1 MAPIQLKPR
10 QALNKAFLKVKP
22 NRADMEG
29 FKAAL
34 ATLFDGVDPAES
46 EEFHKNL
53 LSDLLKHTGFA
64 PDHFINTK
72 GRNDLVIHN
81 GNDAK
86 TPVGVILE
94 VKSPANAAEM
104 PTRDKLNT
112 KALQEL
118 LLYYL
123 RERITL
129 HNLELRHLVVTNV
142 HEWFIFDARVFERCF
157 ARDKTLLRL
166 FREFEEKRLAGTKT
180 EHFYKDIAAPA
191 LELALPLMEFTHID
205 LRDLDVQSSTFNVR
219 RSLSPCPPSP
229 FAPADAA
236 IGAPVDVQ
244 SSTFDVRRSFLLTFK
259 LLSPTHLLKLPFAN
273 DSNSLDR
280 RFYSELLHII
290 GLAERKQGGKKLIE
304 RKPEGERDPG
314 SLLENAI
321 RQLEARDNL
330 AHIPNPKQYGD
341 TREERLFNIALELVI
356 TWTNRVLFLKL
367 LEAQLLSYHKGD
379 PAYAFLNYK
388 KIGSYDDLDALF
400 FQVLAREPDA
410 RDPEIAAR
418 FAHVPYLNSS
428 LFEPSDIEHHGLFVS
443 QLKDRPLALSPGTV
457 LRDTR
462 GKRIEGERDALE
474 YLFTFLDAYDFTSEG
489 TGEIQEDNK
498 TLINASVLGLIFEK
512 INGYRD
518 GSFFTPGFI
527 TMYMCR
533 ETIRLAVLR
542 KFREAKGWDCQS
554 LTDLKDRIG
563 GRIEE
568 RQEANDVIN
577 ALKIC
582 DPAVGSGHFLVSA
595 LNEIIALKSELGLL
609 CDRQGLRLKNYHV
622 EVVHDELFITDEDGD
637 FFEYKPALPE
647 SQRVQE
653 ALFHEKQTLIE
664 NCLFGVDLN
673 PNSVKICRLR
683 LWIELLKHAYY
694 KSENQLETLPNID
707 INIKCGNSLISRFDL
722 DSDLKTAL
730 RKSKWTIDG
739 YRVAVMSYRNAQTK
753 EQKRKMR
760 QLINDIKGDFE
771 AEIHANDPRVRRKNK
786 LTGRLNE
793 LTLQTRLFEQ
803 TPKEKAAWNKEVKK
817 LTADIGK
824 LDHEIETIRG
834 NRIFENAFEWRFEFP
849 EVLDN
854 EGAFIGFDA
863 VIGNPPYVQ
872 IQSLPAD
879 IKEGLA
885 NGGYQSFGKTAD
897 LYCLFF
903 ERALR
908 ILKPHGVL
916 TFITSNKFYRAA
928 YGKALR
934 KLLAD
939 ELTLR
944 QLIDFGD
951 APVFEA
957 IAYASILL
965 GEKVPPPKEHKF
977 PACTW
982 LPEDDFEN
990 LDESLDRNG
999 FPLRQS
1005 RLTPDAWRLENPE
1018 TFNLLEK
1025 IQTLG
1030 TPLGEYVN
1038 GNLYYGIKTG
1048 LNDAFVID
1056 QTTRD
1061 QLIAEDP
1068 NSADLIK
1075 PYLRGRDV
1083 KKWSPQPVDLYLI
1096 KIESSENTK
1105 HPWSD
1110 LPLEEAEGIFRDT
1123 YPAISARMT
1132 GLEWKER
1139 LIKRADQG
1147 KYYWELRSC
1156 AYWKEFEKPKVII
1169 PAITSRPELAADL
1182 NGFYSN
1188 NKTTIVICSEPYFIS
1203 AVCNSCVGLWFAKKV
1218 FATKQNDSND
1228 YEPRYSSQFPI
1239 PPTTDAQKAELI
1251 ALAEQCAQATESL
1264 DSSHLLTLE
1273 SSIDKVVCCLF
1284 DLTTEEEVH
1293 VKGICNAIRS
1303 ETDNLHD
1310 HKHILQKK
1318 VIPSLIANTAYF
1330 SYDSV
1335 WKSIT
1340 RTVGKEPSPS
1350 TLRHY
1355 LSDCINQGILYDAGK
1370 GWYSSLSEPLT
1381 FPDAAVEKPLRE
1393 ITKRLPMLSVSAWST
1408 EWINPYMH
1416 HLLSKSFQFVSM
1428 ERDAMNTVAELL
1440 LDAGYEVL
1448 VHPDRETFHKLTS
1461 RMHQPL
1467 VLYPSLSRAP
1477 TSQDGIA
1484 PPEKWLIDLLIE
1496 NERLA
1501 LAETEELQQAVNRL
1515 LCAGRIQM
1523 SELVSYARRRNLALA
1538 HFECINSNNAK

>member
-1 MAPIQLKPR
+1 MAPTQLKPR

-34 ATLFDGVDPAES
+34 ATLFDSVNPAES

-64 PDHFINTK
+64 PDRFINTK

-81 GNDAK
+81 GSDAK

-94 VKSPANAAEM
+94 VKSPANTAEM
-104 PTRDKLNT
+104 PTRDRLNT

-123 RERITL
+123 RERITH
-129 HNLELRHLVVTNV
+129 HNLELRHLIVTNV

-157 ARDKTLLRL
+157 ARDKSLVRL

-191 LELALPLMEFTHID
+191 LDAALPLMEFTHLD
-205 LRDLDVQSSTFNVR
+205 LRDLDVQRSTFDVR
-219 RSLSPCPPSP
+219 RSRSHSPPPP

-236 IGAPVDVQ
+236 IGAPVPSPPFVTRH
-244 SSTFDVRRSFLLTFK
+244 SSLVILSK

-341 TREERLFNIALELVI
+341 TREERLFNVALELVI

-410 RDPEIAAR
+410 RDPEIASR
-418 FAHVPYLNSS
+418 FRNVPYLNSS
-428 LFEPSDIEHHGLFVS
+428 LFEPSDIEHHGLFVC
-443 QLKDRPLALSPGTV
+443 QLKDRPLALHPGTV

-542 KFREAKGWDCQS
+542 KFKEAKGWDCQS
-554 LTDLKDRIG
+554 LPQLADRIED
-563 GRIEE
+563 RE
-568 RQEANDVIN
+568 EANRVIN
-577 ALKIC
+577 ALKFC

-609 CDRQGLRLKNYHV
+609 CDRQGRRLKNYHV

-637 FFEYKPALPE
+637 FFEYKPSLPE

-760 QLINDIKGDFE
+760 QLISDIKGDFE
-771 AEIHANDPRVRRKNK
+771 AEIHNNDPRVRRKNK

-803 TPKEKAAWNKEVKK
+803 TPKEKAAWNKEVKT
-817 LTADIGK
+817 LTADIQK
-824 LDHEIETIRG
+824 LDDEIETIRS

-854 EGAFIGFDA
+854 EGAFTGFDA

-879 IKEGLA
+879 IKEGLK
-885 NGGYQSFGKTAD
+885 NSGYQSFGKTAD

-916 TFITSNKFYRAA
+916 TFITSSKFFRAG
-928 YGKALR
+928 YGKPLR
-934 KLLAD
+934 ALLANEND
-939 ELTLR
+939 IR
-944 QLIDFGD
+944 GIVDFGEL
-951 APVFEA
+951 PVFEEA
-957 IAYASILL
+957 ATDPCILTIQKSKPGREPIHTVQIKET
-965 GEKVPPPKEHKF
+965 GE
-977 PACTW
+977 
-982 LPEDDFEN
+982 FEK
-990 LDESLDRNG
+990 LADSMLLNG
-999 FPLRQS
+999 FEMKPGSLSEEGWVLRSSQDLDLLSKLQTVGMPLS
-1005 RLTPDAWRLENPE
+1005 
-1018 TFNLLEK
+1018 
-1025 IQTLG
+1025 
-1030 TPLGEYVN
+1030 EYV
-1038 GNLYYGIKTG
+1038 GGRFYRGVLTG
-1048 LNDAFVID
+1048 FNEAFVIERE
-1056 QTTRD
+1056 TRD
-1061 QLIAEDP
+1061 RLIQEDP
-1068 NSADLIK
+1068 SCEIHIQ
-1075 PYLRGRDV
+1075 PWLRGKDIQRWAADY
-1083 KKWSPQPVDLYLI
+1083 QDLYVI
-1096 KIESSENTK
+1096 NIRSSAN
-1105 HPWSD
+1105 HPWFWTGQN
-1110 LPLEEAEGIFRDT
+1110 ETEAEETFKT
-1123 YPAISARMT
+1123 THPSLYAHLLPH
-1132 GLEWKER
+1132 KESLVTR
-1139 LIKRADQG
+1139 SDQG
-1147 KYYWELRSC
+1147 QYYWELRSC
-1156 AYWKEFEKPKVII
+1156 AYHEEFFKEKLVFNE
-1169 PAITSRPELAADL
+1169 TSKELHAFLDCEHL
-1182 NGFYSN
+1182 CI
-1188 NKTTIVICSEPYFIS
+1188 NKTGFIIIAPDPKFLLTVLNSKLMDYYFRSTFPTWGDPWAGGRIQFRGDRM
-1203 AVCNSCVGLWFAKKV
+1203 ANVPVPP
-1218 FATKQNDSND
+1218 ATA
-1228 YEPRYSSQFPI
+1228 
-1239 PPTTDAQKAELI
+1239 AQKAELND
-1251 ALAEQCAQATESL
+1251 LAEKCAAAKQSGDTAAL
-1264 DSSHLLTLE
+1264 QTLE
-1273 SSIDKVVCCLF
+1273 NRIDEIVCGLFGFNDHEKAILSS
-1284 DLTTEEEVH
+1284 
-1293 VKGICNAIRS
+1293 
-1303 ETDNLHD
+1303 
-1310 HKHILQKK
+1310 
-1318 VIPSLIANTAYF
+1318 
-1330 SYDSV
+1330 
-1335 WKSIT
+1335 
-1340 RTVGKEPSPS
+1340 
-1350 TLRHY
+1350 
-1355 LSDCINQGILYDAGK
+1355 
-1370 GWYSSLSEPLT
+1370 
-1381 FPDAAVEKPLRE
+1381 
-1393 ITKRLPMLSVSAWST
+1393 
-1408 EWINPYMH
+1408 
-1416 HLLSKSFQFVSM
+1416 
-1428 ERDAMNTVAELL
+1428 
-1440 LDAGYEVL
+1440 
-1448 VHPDRETFHKLTS
+1448 TS
-1461 RMHQPL
+1461 RL
-1467 VLYPSLSRAP
+1467 
-1477 TSQDGIA
+1477 
-1484 PPEKWLIDLLIE
+1484 
-1496 NERLA
+1496 
-1501 LAETEELQQAVNRL
+1501 
-1515 LCAGRIQM
+1515 
-1523 SELVSYARRRNLALA
+1523 
-1538 HFECINSNNAK
+1538 

>member
-1 MAPIQLKPR
+1 MAPIRLKPR

-34 ATLFDGVDPAES
+34 ATLFDSVNPAES

-64 PDHFINTK
+64 PDRFINTK

-81 GNDAK
+81 GSDAK

-104 PTRDKLNT
+104 PTRDRLNT

-129 HNLELRHLVVTNV
+129 HNLELRHLIVTNV

-157 ARDKTLLRL
+157 ARDKTLVRL
-166 FREFEEKRLAGTKT
+166 FREFEGKRLAGTKT
-180 EHFYKDIAAPA
+180 EHFYKDIASPA
-191 LELALPLMEFTHID
+191 LELASPLMEFTHID
-205 LRDLDVQSSTFNVR
+205 LRDLDVQRSTFDVR
-219 RSLSPCPPSP
+219 SSRSPSPPSPPSP

-236 IGAPVDVQ
+236 IGAPVPSPPFVTRH
-244 SSTFDVRRSFLLTFK
+244 SSLDTPHTRHSSLVILSK

-330 AHIPNPKQYGD
+330 AHIPNPKQYGE

-418 FAHVPYLNSS
+418 FRNVPYLNSS
-428 LFEPSDIEHHGLFVS
+428 LFEPSDIEHHGLFVC
-443 QLKDRPLALSPGTV
+443 QLKDRPLALHPGTV
-457 LRDTR
+457 LRDSR

-542 KFREAKGWDCQS
+542 KFKEVKGWDCQS
-554 LTDLKDRIG
+554 LPQLADRIED
-563 GRIEE
+563 RA
-568 RQEANDVIN
+568 EANRVIN
-577 ALKIC
+577 ALKFC

-609 CDRQGLRLKNYHV
+609 CDRQGRRLKNYHV

-637 FFEYKPALPE
+637 FFEYKPSLPE

-722 DSDLKTAL
+722 DSDLKQAL

-760 QLINDIKGDFE
+760 QLISDIKGDFE
-771 AEIHANDPRVRRKNK
+771 AEIHNNDPRVRRKNK

-803 TPKEKAAWNKEVKK
+803 TPKEKAAWNKEVKT
-817 LTADIGK
+817 LTADIQK
-824 LDHEIETIRG
+824 LDDEIETIRS
-834 NRIFENAFEWRFEFP
+834 NRIFEDAFEWRFEFP

-879 IKEGLA
+879 IKEGLK
-885 NGGYQSFGKTAD
+885 NSGYQSFGKTAD

-908 ILKPHGVL
+908 ILKPDGVL

-934 KLLAD
+934 KLLTD

-965 GEKVPPPKEHKF
+965 GEKVSPSKDHKF

-982 LPEDDFEN
+982 LPEDEFEN
-990 LDESLDRNG
+990 LDESLDRIG
-999 FPLRQS
+999 FPLLQS

-1025 IQTLG
+1025 IQRLG
-1030 TPLGEYVN
+1030 TPLGEVVE
-1038 GNLYYGIKTG
+1038 GRFYYGIKTG
-1048 LNDAFVID
+1048 FNDAFVVD
-1056 QTTRD
+1056 AETRD

-1068 NSADLIK
+1068 KSAELLK

-1083 KKWSPQPVDLYLI
+1083 KKWTPIHADLYLI
-1096 KIESSENTK
+1096 RIESSENKT
-1105 HPWSD
+1105 HPWSK
-1110 LPLEEAEGIFRDT
+1110 LQPEEAEACFRQT
-1123 YPAISARMT
+1123 YPVIAKRMLD
-1132 GLEWKER
+1132 GEYREK
-1139 LIKRADQG
+1139 LIKRSDQG
-1147 KYYWELRSC
+1147 KYFWELRSC
-1156 AYWKEFEKPKVII
+1156 QYWNDFSNPRIIYPDIYEHQSFAYAEDEI
-1169 PAITSRPELAADL
+1169 
-1182 NGFYSN
+1182 YSVN
-1188 NKTTIVICSEPYFIS
+1188 TTYFI
-1203 AVCNSCVGLWFAKKV
+1203 ARG
-1218 FATKQNDSND
+1218 
-1228 YEPRYSSQFPI
+1228 
-1239 PPTTDAQKAELI
+1239 
-1251 ALAEQCAQATESL
+1251 
-1264 DSSHLLTLE
+1264 
-1273 SSIDKVVCCLF
+1273 
-1284 DLTTEEEVH
+1284 
-1293 VKGICNAIRS
+1293 
-1303 ETDNLHD
+1303 
-1310 HKHILQKK
+1310 
-1318 VIPSLIANTAYF
+1318 
-1330 SYDSV
+1330 
-1335 WKSIT
+1335 
-1340 RTVGKEPSPS
+1340 
-1350 TLRHY
+1350 
-1355 LSDCINQGILYDAGK
+1355 
-1370 GWYSSLSEPLT
+1370 
-1381 FPDAAVEKPLRE
+1381 
-1393 ITKRLPMLSVSAWST
+1393 
-1408 EWINPYMH
+1408 
-1416 HLLSKSFQFVSM
+1416 
-1428 ERDAMNTVAELL
+1428 
-1440 LDAGYEVL
+1440 
-1448 VHPDRETFHKLTS
+1448 
-1461 RMHQPL
+1461 
-1467 VLYPSLSRAP
+1467 
-1477 TSQDGIA
+1477 
-1484 PPEKWLIDLLIE
+1484 EKWLCAYLNSGLTEFVYSKLSNQIRGGYMRAFTEVMEKVPVPPMNDAQTAELSDLAAKCAAAKKDGDE
-1496 NERLA
+1496 KA
-1501 LAETEELQQAVNRL
+1501 LADHEARIDTIVYKLFQLSPEEIGLV
-1515 LCAGRIQM
+1515 GSSIQ
-1523 SELVSYARRRNLALA
+1523 
-1538 HFECINSNNAK
+1538 